1 MSTEHPRIQLNDAT
15 VMPQLGLGVWQ
26 ASDSEATAAV
36 REAIAAG
43 YLAIDTAA
51 IYKNEAGVGE
61 GVRQAGKPRDQV
73 FVTTK
78 VWNDDQG
85 YDAAI
90 RALEKSLQRLK
101 MDYVDLLLI
110 HWAQPSKNLYLET
123 WQALIELKK
132 RGLTRSIGVSNFHE
146 PHLQR
151 IIDETG
157 ETPAVNQIELHPYLQ
172 QRPLREVHKRLGIHT
187 EAWSPLAQGKAMG
200 DPVLKQIAAK
210 HGKEV
215 AQVIIRWHL
224 DSGLLVIPKSVT
236 PARIRSNAEVFDFTL
251 DADDMTAIA
260 QLDRGQRLGPDPDT
274 F

>member
-1 MSTEHPRIQLNDAT
+1 MSTDHPRIQLADTT

-26 ASDSEATAAV
+26 ASDSEATQAV
-36 REAIAAG
+36 AEAIKAG

-51 IYKNEAGVGE
+51 IYKNETGVGE
-61 GVRQAGKPRDQV
+61 GVRQAGKPREQL
-73 FVTTK
+73 FITTK

-85 YDAAI
+85 YDKAI
-90 RALEKSLQRLK
+90 AALESSLKRLK

-123 WQALIELKK
+123 WHALIELKK
-132 RGLTRSIGVSNFHE
+132 RGLARAIGVSNFHA

-172 QRPLREVHKRLGIHT
+172 QQPLREVHKRLGIHT
-187 EAWSPLAQGKAMG
+187 EAWSPLAQGKVMD
-200 DPVLKQIAAK
+200 DPVLAKIAAK

-215 AQVIIRWHL
+215 AQVVIRWHL
-224 DSGLLVIPKSVT
+224 DSGLIVIPKSVT
-236 PARIRSNAEVFDFTL
+236 PKRIRSNAEVFDFRL
-251 DADDMTAIA
+251 DDEDLAAIA
-260 QLDRGQRLGPDPDT
+260 GLDRGQRLGPDPDT

>member
-1 MSTEHPRIQLNDAT
+1 MSTEHPRIQLNDT
-15 VMPQLGLGVWQ
+15 IVMPQFGLGVWQ
-26 ASDSEATAAV
+26 ASDSEATVAV

-51 IYKNEAGVGE
+51 IYKNEAAVGE

-73 FVTTK
+73 FITTK

-85 YDAAI
+85 YDTAI
-90 RALEKSLQRLK
+90 KALQSSLKRLR

-110 HWAQPSKNLYLET
+110 HWAQPAKDLYLET

-132 RGLTRSIGVSNFHE
+132 RGLTRSIGVSNFHA
-146 PHLQR
+146 PHLRR

-157 ETPAVNQIELHPYLQ
+157 ETPSVNQIELHPYLQ
-172 QRPLREVHKRLGIHT
+172 QHPLREVHQQLGIHT
-187 EAWSPLAQGKAMG
+187 EAWSPLAQGKAMD

-210 HGKEV
+210 HGKDV

-224 DSGLLVIPKSVT
+224 DSGLIVIPKSVT
-236 PARIRSNAEVFDFTL
+236 PSRIRSNAQVFDFRL
-251 DADDMTAIA
+251 DAEEMAAIA
-260 QLDRGQRLGPDPDT
+260 ELDRGQRLGPNPDT
-274 F
+274 Y